1 MLATMETND
10 WDGISVMDQ
19 FSLFVPV
26 QKKKK
31 ICKGLSSRIVRGK
44 FQVFERIRTEN
55 PQNI

>member
-1 MLATMETND
+1 LLATMETND
-10 WDGISVMDQ
+10 RDGISVMDQ
-19 FSLFVPV
+19 LSLFVPV
-26 QKKKK
+26 QKKK